1 MPGDQEGSLCLIT
14 LDLCPHPKSLP
25 YPLCLALTSEAGLHG
40 PLHLATT
47 LGILPSHFWF
57 SQCKARQEMR
67 GPLGETHGSSLLCPL
82 HVLPQFG
89 NAAAV
94 FL

>member
-40 PLHLATT
+40 PLHLA
-47 LGILPSHFWF
+47 LPISG
-57 SQCKARQEMR
+57 SANARPGR
-67 GPLGETHGSSLLCPL
+67 R
-82 HVLPQFG
+82 
-89 NAAAV
+89 
-94 FL
+94 